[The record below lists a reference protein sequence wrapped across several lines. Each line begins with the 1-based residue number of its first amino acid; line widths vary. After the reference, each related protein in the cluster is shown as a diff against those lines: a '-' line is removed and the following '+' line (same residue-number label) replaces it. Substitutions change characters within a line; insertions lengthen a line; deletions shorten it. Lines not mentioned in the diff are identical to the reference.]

1 MIKIGKIRIDRNE
14 TPKLISEIS
23 GNHGGILSNAIK
35 LVRLA
40 AKNGTDLIKLQTY
53 DPNTLT
59 LNSNRS
65 QFIIKDKKNLWKKNK
80 LYDLY
85 SKGQTLR
92 EWHYKIFEEAKKY
105 NIDCFSSVFDEND
118 IEFLEKF
125 KVPAYKISSFESTHY
140 PLIEKVIKTKKPI
153 LISVGLNSLKELD
166 KLIKFLRKKNCKN
179 FGILKCTSSYP
190 ANSQD
195 LNLHTINDMISR
207 YGCEVGFSDH
217 SIGFNAAIGSI
228 HQGAS
233 FIEKHICLNKKIGID
248 SKFSLKVDDI
258 KTLKKEISLAYKSK
272 GKIFY
277 GPTKNELSYLKFR
290 RSIYAS
296 KNIKKGEKFTEENIK
311 IVRPAFGLPPIHY
324 TYLLGKKSK
333 KNISFSSPIKWN
345 YVINLKKN
353 KKKSK
358 NLL

>member
-1 MIKIGKIRIDRNE
+1 MIKIGKIKISQNKI
-14 TPKLISEIS
+14 PKLISEIS

-35 LVRLA
+35 LIKLA

-53 DPNTLT
+53 DPNNLT

-65 QFIIKDKKNLWKKNK
+65 QFIIKDKKSLWRKSK

-92 EWHYKIFEEAKKY
+92 EWHYKIFQEARKL
-105 NIDCFSSVFDEND
+105 NIDCFSSVFDEKD

-140 PLIEKVIKTKKPI
+140 PLIQKVIKTKKPI
-153 LISVGLNSLKELD
+153 LISTGLNSLKELD
-166 KLIKFLRKKNCKN
+166 KLIRFLKKNDCKN

-190 ANSQD
+190 ANSND
-195 LNLHTINDMISR
+195 LNLSTIHDMISR

-217 SIGFNAAIGSI
+217 TIGYNAAIGAI

-233 FIEKHICLNKKIGID
+233 FIEKHICLNTKIGID
-248 SKFSLKVDDI
+248 SKFSLKVDQI
-258 KTLKKEISLAYKSK
+258 KTLKKEISLAYQSK

-277 GPTKNELSYLKFR
+277 GATKNELPYIKFR

-296 KNIKKGEKFTEENIK
+296 KRIKKGEKFTKKNIK
-311 IVRPAFGLPPIHY
+311 IVRPSYGLEPRY
-324 TYLLGKKSK
+324 YNYLLGKKSK
-333 KNISFSSPIKWN
+333 KSISFASPIKWN
-345 YVINLKKN
+345 YVINSKK
-353 KKKSK
+353 
-358 NLL
+358 

>member
-1 MIKIGKIRIDRNE
+1 MIKIGKIKIGQNKI
-14 TPKLISEIS
+14 PKLISEVS
-23 GNHGGILSNAIK
+23 GNHGGVLSNAIK
-35 LVRLA
+35 LIKLA

-53 DPNTLT
+53 DPNNLT

-65 QFIIKDKKNLWKKNK
+65 QFIIKDKKNLWRKNK

-92 EWHYKIFEEAKKY
+92 EWHYKIFQEARKH
-105 NIDCFSSVFDEND
+105 NVDCFSSVFDETD

-140 PLIEKVIKTKKPI
+140 PLIEKVLKTKKPI
-153 LISVGLNSLKELD
+153 LISTGLNSLKELD
-166 KLIKFLRKKNCKN
+166 KLVRFLRKKNCRN

-190 ANSQD
+190 ANSND
-195 LNLHTINDMISR
+195 LNLATISDMISR
-207 YGCEVGFSDH
+207 YGCDVGFSDH

-248 SKFSLKVDDI
+248 SKFSLKVDEI
-258 KTLKKEISLAYKSK
+258 KTLKEEISLAYQSK

-277 GPTKNELSYLKFR
+277 GPTKNELSFIKFR

-296 KNIKKGEKFTEENIK
+296 KRIKKGEKFTKENIK
-311 IVRPAFGLPPIHY
+311 IVRPAFGLEPKHY
-324 TYLLGKKSK
+324 NYLLGKKSK
-333 KNISFSSPIKWN
+333 KSISFASPIKWN
-345 YVINLKKN
+345 YV
-353 KKKSK
+353 KKSK
-358 NLL
+358 KKTKKKQ

>member
-1 MIKIGKIRIDRNE
+1 MIKIGKINISQKKN
-14 TPKLISEIS
+14 PILISEIS
-23 GNHGGILSNAIK
+23 GNHGGLLSNAIK
-35 LVRLA
+35 LVKHA

-53 DPNTLT
+53 DPNNLT
-59 LNSNRS
+59 LNSDRS
-65 QFIIKDKKNLWKKNK
+65 QFVIKDKKSLWRKNK

-85 SKGQTLR
+85 SKGQTLK
-92 EWHYKIFEEAKKY
+92 EWHYKIFQEAKK
-105 NIDCFSSVFDEND
+105 NKVQCFSSVFDETD

-140 PLIEKVIKTKKPI
+140 PLIEKVLKTKKPI
-153 LISVGLNSLKELD
+153 LISTGLNTLKELD

-190 ANSQD
+190 ANSSD
-195 LNLHTINDMISR
+195 LNLATISDMILR

-233 FIEKHICLNKKIGID
+233 FIEKHICLNNKIGID
-248 SKFSLKVDDI
+248 AKFSLKVDDI
-258 KTLKKEISLAYKSK
+258 KTLKEEINKAYQSK

-277 GPTKNELSYLKFR
+277 GPTKNELSFIKFR

-296 KNIKKGEKFTEENIK
+296 KVIKKGEKFNKENIK
-311 IVRPAFGLPPIHY
+311 IIRPSFGLEPKY
-324 TYLLGKKSK
+324 YNYLLGKKSK
-333 KNISFSSPIKWN
+333 KSISFASPIKWN
-345 YVINLKKN
+345 YVNNSKKKI

-358 NLL
+358 Y